1 MTSYIILKHLHMTTA
16 YLTITLFALR
26 LLLDAVGRPGW
37 RQTPLRFIPHIND
50 TILLVAAIA
59 LVFPDS
65 DNDGLSDEEE
75 KLLGLMPDDAD
86 SDDDGVIDGMEPNFA
101 FDDDNDGVITA
112 LDADADDDGVL
123 DGTESGVTS
132 PDLDTDLAANNFVEI
147 DIVFLP

>member
-59 LVFPDS
+59 LVFVAGYASAMP
-65 DNDGLSDEEE
+65 GWLIT
-75 KLLGLMPDDAD
+75 KIVLLFGYIIA
-86 SDDDGVIDGMEPNFA
+86 GVFA
-101 FDDDNDGVITA
+101 LKTTVGKPARIVEAVLALVQVTA
-112 LDADADDDGVL
+112 IFH
-123 DGTESGVTS
+123 
-132 PDLDTDLAANNFVEI
+132 LAMAKPF
-147 DIVFLP
+147 